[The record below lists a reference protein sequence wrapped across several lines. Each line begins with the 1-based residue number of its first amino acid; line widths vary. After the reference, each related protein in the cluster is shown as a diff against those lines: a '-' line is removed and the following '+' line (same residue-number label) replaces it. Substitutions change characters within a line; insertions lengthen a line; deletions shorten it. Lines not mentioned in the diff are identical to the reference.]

1 VEAKKKTFGFLAG
14 FVVLI
19 LTTGLAHT
27 VRSANGQGGL
37 QEPIRVAG
45 GAITGTPA
53 WGWGVRLYRGI
64 PFAAPP
70 VGNLRWR
77 EPQPAV
83 PWQGVV
89 AADHFGARCMQPQRG
104 GAESPAGPGTNGGL
118 WDEPGTNVISEDCLF
133 LNVWTPARSATDKL
147 AVIVFFHGGGGTSGE
162 GSEAIFDGSTMAQKG
177 VIWVTANYRLGAFG
191 NLSLPELTAESE
203 HHSSGN
209 YAELDKLAALHWVK
223 NNIAQFG
230 GDPNNVTLMGHSSA
244 SRSVHNIVASPLAK
258 GLFQRVISHSH
269 TSFGR
274 MITLGEAEAEG
285 VKFEQA
291 VGSKSL
297 ADLRMMSAKD
307 LQTASARQGR
317 EFVYGDAKIDGWFLP
332 ADVNTIFNEG
342 KQNDVSLL
350 TGATNDEHG
359 IGENLNEWVAYLK
372 LPDAPPITPDDY
384 AAWAKKSFGD
394 QSDRLLKAYPA
405 HSNAEVAKAVHDIG
419 RDAILQ
425 GQRVWAQ
432 FQSKDGKGQAYL
444 YDFSHKPPVPS
455 TPGTQLPIIGAI
467 HGAEFFYTLNNL
479 HVRDLPWTD
488 TDQKVADI
496 ASSYWTNFAKTGDP
510 NGPGLPHWPAYSAN
524 DDQLMNVGDVP
535 HAESSPNKAGLDF
548 LAWWDQ
554 HFRIQATSSN
564 RTQATSGN

>member
-1 VEAKKKTFGFLAG
+1 MKTPR
-14 FVVLI
+14 
-19 LTTGLAHT
+19 TGLVIASGLAVIALVT
-27 VRSANGQGGL
+27 TWTFSLRSADTQL
-37 QEPIRVAG
+37 LKDPIRVEG
-45 GAITGTPA
+45 GMVAGTPA

-77 EPQPAV
+77 EPQPV
-83 PWQGVV
+83 GPWQGVL

-104 GAESPAGPGTNGGL
+104 NAESPSGVGTNGPL

-133 LNVWTPARSATDKL
+133 LNVWTPAKSPNDKL

-177 VIWVTANYRLGAFG
+177 VIWVTANYRLGVFG
-191 NLSLPELTAESE
+191 NLALPELTEESA

-209 YAELDKLAALHWVK
+209 YAELDKLAALQWVK

-230 GDPNNVTLMGHSSA
+230 GDPNNVTVMGHSSA

-258 GLFQRVISHSH
+258 GLFVRAISHSH

-274 MITLGEAEAEG
+274 MITLGEAEAQG

-291 VGSKSL
+291 IGVKGL
-297 ADLRMMSAKD
+297 TALRAMPAKD
-307 LQTASARQGR
+307 LQTSAQRQGR

-332 ADVNTIFNEG
+332 ADVKTIFDEG

-359 IGENLNEWVAYLK
+359 IGENLNEWTVYLK
-372 LPDAPPITPDDY
+372 LPDEPPVTPDDY
-384 AAWAKKSFGD
+384 VAWAKKSFGD
-394 QSDRLLKAYPA
+394 QADRLLKAYPA
-405 HSNAEVAKAVHDIG
+405 HTNADVAKNAHDIG

-432 FQSKDGKGQAYL
+432 YQSKDGTKQAYL
-444 YDFSHKPPVPS
+444 YDFSHKPPIPS
-455 TPGTQLPIIGAI
+455 TPGYQQPIPGAI
-467 HGAEFFYTLNNL
+467 HGAEFFFTLNNL
-479 HVRDLPWTD
+479 HVRDLPWTE
-488 TDQKVADI
+488 TDRKVAEI
-496 ASSYWTNFAKTGDP
+496 ASSYWTNFAKTGNP
-510 NGPGLPHWPAYSAN
+510 NGPGLPNWPAYTAKT
-524 DDQLMNVGDVP
+524 DQLMNIGDSPRAEAVP
-535 HAESSPNKAGLDF
+535 DKAGLEF
-548 LAWWDQ
+548 LSWWDQ
-554 HFRIQATSSN
+554 HFRGEGKNLTSS
-564 RTQATSGN
+564 R